1 LPLGQV
7 TKSLAPPLPAGL
19 FFGYFVRVQDDVKHG
34 DHTAL
39 IPIKRGDDLDAA
51 ELYLPSALEWD
62 LTLLDWTA
70 VKIDLPDVVISGLR
84 LGKTQVDAR
93 SICHGLRY
101 CTAAPDRTTT
111 HPAGLSFSKSQGHM
125 LVPYQRRATGK
136 IAQPLEET
144 MQMLAN
150 WRDLSVD
157 EAKAKLLAELFP
169 AREMVKGGS
178 AVGGSSTIRG
188 EAGAGR
194 TVKD

>member
-1 LPLGQV
+1 VPLAPRSGDE
-7 TKSLAPPLPAGL
+7 SLAPPLPAGL

-84 LGKTQVDAR
+84 MGKTQVDAR
-93 SICHGLRY
+93 FICHGATPLHRRA
-101 CTAAPDRTTT
+101 CSDNHSPGVA
-111 HPAGLSFSKSQGHM
+111 SVSKSPGHM
-125 LVPYQRRATGK
+125 LVPYQRRATDR

-144 MQMLAN
+144 MQTLAN

-157 EAKAKLLAELFP
+157 EAKAKLCSQLE
-169 AREMVKGGS
+169 RQ
-178 AVGGSSTIRG
+178 
-188 EAGAGR
+188 
-194 TVKD
+194 